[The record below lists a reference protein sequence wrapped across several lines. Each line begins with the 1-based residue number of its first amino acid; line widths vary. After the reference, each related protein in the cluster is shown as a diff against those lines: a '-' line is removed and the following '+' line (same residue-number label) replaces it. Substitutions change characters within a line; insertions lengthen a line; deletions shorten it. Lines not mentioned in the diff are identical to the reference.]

1 MSIQSQNK
9 LRFHILGIPHT
20 ITGPEWSVCPF
31 TTKVWKFAKMMK
43 KKGHYVIHYGHEQ
56 SIVDCDEHVT
66 LINNQDFKDAYG
78 DYNWKEKGLYHYQK
92 NDDLCHIKFN
102 TLAIIEIKE
111 RLQQDDFVLCFW
123 GKGHYHVGS
132 FFMKDKRAIV
142 VEPGVGY
149 GLDQTFCD
157 YKIFES
163 YATMHQYIGKI
174 NTYAPSWYNTVVP
187 LTSDESQFSVSENKE
202 NYFLHL
208 GRIDKCKGLDIAIR
222 ACNHLGVKLKVAG
235 SPSDGLE
242 KLGVELTD
250 NIEYVGLAGVE
261 ERRELMSKAK
271 GFFCIS
277 TYAEPFG
284 SAVVEA
290 MLSGCPVITSDWGAF
305 TETVIHGFT
314 GYRIRNFNQLICAMK
329 NIDKIDPHVCRKW
342 AENNYG
348 LDKVSDMFE
357 EYFYNLKLNLSYEW
371 KWWTIDSNKD
381 NLDYLKKDYSMLTV
395 LKNNI

>member
-1 MSIQSQNK
+1 MSILSQGK
-9 LRFHILGIPHT
+9 LRFHVLGIPHT

-43 KKGHYVIHYGHEQ
+43 EKGHYVIHYGHEQ
-56 SIVDCDEHVT
+56 SNVDCDEHVT
-66 LINNQDFKDAYG
+66 LINNKDFKDAYG
-78 DYNWKEKGLYHYQK
+78 DYNWKEKGLYYYQK
-92 NDDLCHIKFN
+92 NDDLCHVKFN
-102 TLAIIEIKE
+102 TLAVIEIKE
-111 RLQQDDFVLCFW
+111 RLQQGDFILCFW
-123 GKGHYHVGS
+123 GKGHQYVGS
-132 FFMKDKRAIV
+132 FFMKDDRAIV

-149 GLDQTFCD
+149 GLGQTFCD

-163 YATMHQYIGKI
+163 YASMHQYIGKI
-174 NTYAPSWYNTVVP
+174 NTYTPSWYNTVVP
-187 LTSDESQFSVSENKE
+187 LTCDASQFEVNEKKD

-222 ACNHLGVKLKVAG
+222 ACNHLGVKLKIAG
-235 SPSDGLE
+235 TPVDALE
-242 KLGVELTD
+242 ELGVAITD

-261 ERRELMSKAK
+261 QRRVLMSKAK

-284 SAVVEA
+284 AAVVEA

-305 TETVIHGFT
+305 TETVVHGLT
-314 GYRIRNFNQLICAMK
+314 GYRIRNFNQVICAMK

-348 LDKVSDMFE
+348 MSKVADMFE

-381 NLDYLKKDYSMLTV
+381 NLDYLKKDYSMLT
-395 LKNNI
+395 L

>member
-1 MSIQSQNK
+1 MSIQSQSK

-111 RLQQDDFVLCFW
+111 RIQQDDFILCFW

-174 NTYAPSWYNTVVP
+174 NTYSPSWYNTVVP

>member
-1 MSIQSQNK
+1 MSIQSQGK
-9 LRFHILGIPHT
+9 LRFHVLGIPHT
-20 ITGPEWSVCPF
+20 VTGPEWSVCPF

-43 KKGHYVIHYGHEQ
+43 EKGHFIIHYGHEQ
-56 SIVDCDEHVT
+56 SNVDCDEHVT
-66 LINNQDFKDAYG
+66 LITNEDFKDAYG
-78 DYNWKEKGLYHYQK
+78 EYNWKEKGLYYYQK

-102 TLAIIEIKE
+102 TLAIAEIKE
-111 RLQQDDFVLCFW
+111 RIQQGDFVLCFW

-132 FFMKDKRAIV
+132 YFMKDSRAIV

-174 NTYAPSWYNTVVP
+174 GTYNPSWYNTVIP
-187 LTSDESQFSVSENKE
+187 LTCDASQFNVSDTKE
-202 NYFLHL
+202 DYFLHL
-208 GRIDKCKGLDIAIR
+208 GRITKCKGLDIAIR

-235 SPSDGLE
+235 TPKDDLE
-242 KLGVELTD
+242 KLGVAITD

-284 SAVVEA
+284 AAVVEA
-290 MLSGCPVITSDWGAF
+290 MLSGCPVITSDWGGF
-305 TETVIHGFT
+305 TETVVHGIT
-314 GYRIRNFNQLICAMK
+314 GFRIRNFNDVICAMK
-329 NIDKIDPHVCRKW
+329 NIDKIDPHICRKW

-348 LDKVSDMFE
+348 MKKIAPMIE

-371 KWWTIDSNKD
+371 KWWTIDVHKE
-381 NLDYLKKDYSMLTV
+381 NLDYLKKDYSMLT
-395 LKNNI
+395 L

>member
-1 MSIQSQNK
+1 MVNI
-9 LRFHILGIPHT
+9 IG
-20 ITGPEWSVCPF
+20 
-31 TTKVWKFAKMMK
+31 K
-43 KKGHYVIHYGHEQ
+43 KK
-56 SIVDCDEHVT
+56 
-66 LINNQDFKDAYG
+66 
-78 DYNWKEKGLYHYQK
+78 DYIIIKK

-102 TLAIIEIKE
+102 TLAIAEIKE
-111 RLQQDDFVLCFW
+111 RIQQGDFVLCFW

-132 FFMKDKRAIV
+132 YFMKDSRAIV

-174 NTYAPSWYNTVVP
+174 DTYQPSWYNTVIP
-187 LTSDESQFSVSENKE
+187 LTCDASQFTVSDTKE
-202 NYFLHL
+202 DYFLHL
-208 GRIDKCKGLDIAIR
+208 GRITKCKGLDIAIR

-235 SPSDGLE
+235 TPKGDLE
-242 KLGVELTD
+242 KLGVTITD
-250 NIEYVGLAGVE
+250 NIEYIGLAGVE

-284 SAVVEA
+284 AAVVEA
-290 MLSGCPVITSDWGAF
+290 MLSGCPVITSDWGGF
-305 TETVIHGFT
+305 TETVVHGYT
-314 GYRIRNFNQLICAMK
+314 GFRIKNFNDVICAMK
-329 NIDKIDPHVCRKW
+329 NIDNIDPHICRKW

-348 LDKVSDMFE
+348 MKKIASMIE

-371 KWWTIDSNKD
+371 KWWTIDCYKE
-381 NLDYLKKDYSMLTV
+381 NLDYLKKDYSMLSV
-395 LKNNI
+395 LKK